1 MFFWIFAA
9 GMAAFTVTLRSNHF
23 LIALGTGFPLYFL
36 QNYLR
41 MGRIA

>member
-9 GMAAFTVTLRSNHF
+9 GMAAFTVTLQSHHF
-23 LIALGTGFPLYFL
+23 LISLGTGFALYFL

-41 MGRIA
+41 MGRTA

>member
-23 LIALGTGFPLYFL
+23 LIALGTGFPRFIFC
-36 QNYLR
+36 R
-41 MGRIA
+41 TTCVWAG